1 MTLIYFAVVLSVIV
15 FVHELGH
22 FLAARLTG
30 VRVEVFSIGFGK
42 RLFGWHHGDTDYRV
56 SIFPLGG
63 YVRMAGIIDES
74 ESLPFSEGVGLTGA
88 AWEFMSK
95 SWWQKIFILAAGG
108 VMNFLLAWF
117 ILAVLITSSGVS
129 ELDNIPVI
137 GGIYPGKPAALAG
150 LMAGDRVL
158 RLDDTSL
165 NSWDDLRDGIQSR
178 PDEPIILT
186 IERAGAVFTDTLT
199 AVPERILIDG
209 QLQEVGLIGIA
220 PTLVQREAGPIESF
234 ILAGGQSFD
243 LLRLSISQL
252 LILIRGEASLGDLG
266 GPIFIAQL
274 SGEAARSGM
283 ASFFSFIAIIS
294 LHIGF
299 LNLLPLPVLDGG
311 HIVITSL
318 EALIRRPLPLTLKL
332 RIQQVGLVLLLF
344 LMLIALRNDL
354 MRIGLFGAGGN

>member
-1 MTLIYFAVVLSVIV
+1 F
-15 FVHELGH
+15 
-22 FLAARLTG
+22 
-30 VRVEVFSIGFGK
+30 
-42 RLFGWHHGDTDYRV
+42 
-56 SIFPLGG
+56 
-63 YVRMAGIIDES
+63 
-74 ESLPFSEGVGLTGA
+74 
-88 AWEFMSK
+88 
-95 SWWQKIFILAAGG
+95 
-108 VMNFLLAWF
+108 
-117 ILAVLITSSGVS
+117 
-129 ELDNIPVI
+129 
-137 GGIYPGKPAALAG
+137 
-150 LMAGDRVL
+150 
-158 RLDDTSL
+158 
-165 NSWDDLRDGIQSR
+165 
-178 PDEPIILT
+178 LT